1 MTVQEAPSV
10 NAVLRVI
17 RSGGALGAVN
27 VTWLLNNGST
37 DFTVE
42 NGIVMFERGQRI
54 GFIQI
59 PVFDDTVCH
68 TSIAF
73 VTEEFL

>member
-10 NAVLRVI
+10 NAVFRVM
-17 RSGGALGAVN
+17 RSGGTLGAAN
-27 VTWLLNNGST
+27 VTWLLSNGST

-42 NGIVMFERGQRI
+42 SGVVMFARGQRI

-59 PVFDDTVCH
+59 PVFDDTVCN

-73 VTEEFL
+73 VT